1 MLGYHLVFVRRDRIA
16 PMPNPISKF
25 LRKRKYGDEVI
36 VVSGLPRSGTSM
48 MMKMLDAV
56 GLPIMTDHER
66 TADEDNPRGYFE
78 YERVKDLKQE
88 ADKSW
93 VRGARG
99 KVLKVISHLLE
110 DLPDDNF
117 YRVILMRRDFDEII
131 ASQNKMLDR
140 RGERN
145 PVEDEKA
152 KEAYIRHLV
161 DVRFLARKRP
171 NFELL
176 EIHYTQALEA
186 PQTFVADVNAFLGGK
201 LDTEAM
207 IEVVDPE
214 LYRNRKRELLAA
226 AAGEHDEPA

>member
-1 MLGYHLVFVRRDRIA
+1 M
-16 PMPNPISKF
+16 NPISKI
-25 LRKRKYGDEVI
+25 LRKRKYGDEVV

-48 MMKMLDAV
+48 MMKMLDAA

-66 TADEDNPRGYFE
+66 TADEDNPKGYFE
-78 YERVKDLKQE
+78 YERVKDLKRE

-140 RGERN
+140 RGEDN
-145 PVEDEKA
+145 PVEDARA

-176 EIHYTQALEA
+176 EIHYGHALEEPRA
-186 PQTFVADVNAFLGGK
+186 FVDAVNGFLGGT
-201 LDTEAM
+201 LNVAAM
-207 IEVVDPE
+207 RKVVDPE
-214 LYRNRKRELLAA
+214 LYRNRKPELLQASS
-226 AAGEHDEPA
+226 GE